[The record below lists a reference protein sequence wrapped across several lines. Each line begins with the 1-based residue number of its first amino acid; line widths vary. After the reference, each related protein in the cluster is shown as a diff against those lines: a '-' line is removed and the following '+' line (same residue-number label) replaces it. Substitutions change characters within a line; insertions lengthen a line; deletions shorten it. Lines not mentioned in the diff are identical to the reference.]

1 MLKCSLWAF
10 LPPVYSAFTAAG
22 LWVVYF
28 VALRDG
34 KIAPLGSKY
43 RSMNGSLYPP
53 YISVAGNFP
62 KASCIFS
69 EVMNLSAFVGFII
82 GFLRYLQ
89 LKPKVTAAWLN
100 VGSLLGFSAGCFGMT
115 LIGNFQLFT
124 DMITHN
130 IGALLTFGVGTLFC
144 WAQSYITMTV
154 NIQNEGRKTG
164 IVRFLL
170 SGFITVCFI
179 LYISLQLQ
187 HLHAQAAQS
196 QWALVMFFLL
206 FISTF
211 AVEFRHSRFV
221 TVCTEDCRS
230 PVSLSESQEMQP

>member
-43 RSMNGSLYPP
+43 WSMNGSLYPP

-115 LIGNFQLFT
+115 LIGNFQ
-124 DMITHN
+124 
-130 IGALLTFGVGTLFC
+130 V
-144 WAQSYITMTV
+144 Q
-154 NIQNEGRKTG
+154 Q
-164 IVRFLL
+164 
-170 SGFITVCFI
+170 
-179 LYISLQLQ
+179 Q
-187 HLHAQAAQS
+187 HGQAAQS

-230 PVSLSESQEMQP
+230 PVSLSESLSAGSRSQRKQL